1 MARLFGGL
9 CRFWVFVLQKKLQVR
24 LGHHTRITRYDAS
37 TSESGRAIRD
47 TTLKPFVEWRCVPC
61 ERFHTSRALR
71 GIFEQENCQMPTRRI
86 VLCSHHGAAGDG
98 DDRQGNGP
106 RRGNAAGLSS
116 SEAQSWLRKG
126 TLAVTLEEI
135 RVEIDEIHL
144 AGDHNAVRLT
154 TTISRDD
161 FDDAVP
167 NTLAKRER
175 QEWIDDHADAL
186 ADLALS

>member
-1 MARLFGGL
+1 
-9 CRFWVFVLQKKLQVR
+9 
-24 LGHHTRITRYDAS
+24 
-37 TSESGRAIRD
+37 
-47 TTLKPFVEWRCVPC
+47 
-61 ERFHTSRALR
+61 
-71 GIFEQENCQMPTRRI
+71 
-86 VLCSHHGAAGDG
+86 
-98 DDRQGNGP
+98 
-106 RRGNAAGLSS
+106 
-116 SEAQSWLRKG
+116 
-126 TLAVTLEEI
+126 VTLEEI

-186 ADLALS
+186 ADLMVKKYERGESVRTYRGPSPIENVNISSAELQAL